1 MCHEP
6 HIALGLYLP
15 PITTG
20 TLDAGALGHQRTVLD
35 ARGLQ
40 GPGSNLAGSA
50 SWGGWAMQSKRTGH
64 QGIRDRLGGRELS
77 LVACGAREGVVSRTV
92 TGSVRD
98 HSGLR

>member
-20 TLDAGALGHQRTVLD
+20 TLDARAPSHLQTVLD

-40 GPGSNLAGSA
+40 GHGSNLAGSA
-50 SWGGWAMQSKRTGH
+50 SWGGWAMQSKKNGH
-64 QGIRDRLGGRELS
+64 QSIRDRLGGREMS
-77 LVACGAREGVVSRTV
+77 LVTCGAREGVVSRTV